1 MNADSSVRLDAV
13 RQHLNRE
20 YGMEGADLDDL
31 VAALKSNLLE
41 LGGSI
46 QTTLAAGQWPELSR
60 HGHSLKGVAAN
71 VGQDELR
78 QIGLSIEQAG
88 KAGDATTVRA
98 QLPRL
103 AVLLRELGAG

>member
-1 MNADSSVRLDAV
+1 MSTDNTVRLDAV
-13 RQHLNRE
+13 RQHLSQE

-31 VAALKSNLLE
+31 IVTLKTNLQE
-41 LGGSI
+41 LGANI
-46 QTTLAAGQWPELSR
+46 HTTLKAGQWPDLSR

-78 QIGLSIEQAG
+78 QIGLTIEQAG
-88 KAGDATTVRA
+88 KAGDAAMVQA

-103 AVLLRELGAG
+103 AELLRELGAG